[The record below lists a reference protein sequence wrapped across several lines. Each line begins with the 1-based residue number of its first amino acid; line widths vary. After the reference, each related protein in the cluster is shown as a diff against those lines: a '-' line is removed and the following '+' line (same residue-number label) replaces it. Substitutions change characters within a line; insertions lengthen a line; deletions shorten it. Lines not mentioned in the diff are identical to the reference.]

1 MMMHTPAAQLRTP
14 KLDELTGALEEQLAQ
29 SDAASMS
36 FEERM

>member
-1 MMMHTPAAQLRTP
+1 MMMHTPVAQLRTR
-14 KLDELTGALEEQLAQ
+14 KLDGLADALEEQLAQ